1 MLMTVSPS
9 EQTDCYVESLN
20 PRQVRIYRLM
30 TGEQRLLL
38 SLDMIRST
46 WRIAADAI
54 RNEVPGITDRQLRA
68 RIRERRA
75 WANSRPR

>member
-1 MLMTVSPS
+1 MPASPS
-9 EQTDCYVESLN
+9 EHRNPYVEPLDGQ
-20 PRQVRIYRLM
+20 QVRAYRRM

-54 RNEVPGITDRQLRA
+54 RNEVPGITDQQLRA
-68 RIRERRA
+68 RIRERRT